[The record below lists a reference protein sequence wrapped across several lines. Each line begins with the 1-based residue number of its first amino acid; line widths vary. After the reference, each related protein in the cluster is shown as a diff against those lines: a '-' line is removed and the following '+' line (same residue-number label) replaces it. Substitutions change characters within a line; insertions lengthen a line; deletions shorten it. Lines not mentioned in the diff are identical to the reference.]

1 MKKWDVILI
10 GSGISS
16 LTSAALLSKKGKSV
30 CVLEQHTKPGGYLHC
45 FNRFGVQF
53 DTGGHYVGAM
63 DQGQPF
69 HTLLS
74 YLGVWDENLFTPL
87 DTSGFDV
94 FQFPSFK
101 VEIPKGY
108 EELVHRLS
116 SQFPHEREGI
126 EKYFAL
132 VKQTVK
138 LFPTYS
144 FDATIEEMALMK
156 ALESS
161 VKSVVESHV
170 TDAKLKSVLYTYS
183 ALYGVMPEDMS
194 FGLHCLVLDS
204 FIIGSYGFKNG
215 GDALANKFVDAIKK
229 NGGEVRLKTRVQK
242 LLTNEKQVTQ
252 VLLETGEVLESEWV
266 ISGIHP
272 KSTFRFFEPT
282 QHKPAFTSRLNRI
295 EESCSLFGLYGYG
308 VTEPDLAPGKN
319 YYYFASEKYEEFLGH
334 GLPSDRPGA
343 VFLARNDRE
352 GAQSAK
358 YPVTLNSAFPMHWV
372 EKWRGT
378 KVNRR
383 GQDYTDLKRTV
394 ATSVL
399 KSVDHY
405 LPNFSSWI
413 KEYDASTPLT
423 NMYFNGSENGTAYGI
438 YHSIE
443 NTGVRALG
451 PRTHFSNLLLTG
463 QSTLCPGF
471 LGAAISGLRSAGHL
485 IGIKPVLKE
494 LSQWGQT

>member
-1 MKKWDVILI
+1 MKRWDVILI
-10 GSGISS
+10 GSGIGS

-63 DQGQPF
+63 DPGQPF

-74 YLGVWDENLFTPL
+74 YLGVWDETLFTPL

-108 EELVHRLS
+108 EEFKTRLIS
-116 SQFPHEREGI
+116 LFPMEKDGI
-126 EKYFAL
+126 VKYLDL
-132 VKQTVK
+132 VKETVK

-161 VKSVVESHV
+161 VKQVVDGMIHDE
-170 TDAKLKSVLYTYS
+170 KLKSILYTYS
-183 ALYGVMPEDMS
+183 ALYGVMPEHMS

-215 GDALANKFVDAIKK
+215 GDALANKFVEAIRKQ
-229 NGGEVRLKTRVQK
+229 GGEVRLKTRVKK
-242 LLTNEKQVTQ
+242 LLTKEKQVTQ
-252 VLLETGEVLESEWV
+252 VVLETGETLEAEWV

-272 KSTFRFFEPT
+272 KATFRFIEPT
-282 QHKPAFTSRLNRI
+282 EHKPAFMSRLNRV

-319 YYYFASEKYEEFLGH
+319 YYYFNSEKHEEFLGYDN
-334 GLPSDRPGA
+334 PSDTPGA

-352 GAQSAK
+352 GIISHK
-358 YPVTLNSAFPMHWV
+358 YPVTLNSAFPYSWV
-372 EKWRGT
+372 EQWQGS

-383 GQDYTDLKRTV
+383 DQGYYDLKEVV
-394 ATSVL
+394 AKTVL
-399 KSVDHY
+399 KSVDRY
-405 LPNFSSWI
+405 VPGFSTWL

-423 NMYFNGSENGTAYGI
+423 NMYFNGSEHGTAYGI
-438 YHSIE
+438 YHSIQ

-451 PRTHFSNLLLTG
+451 PRTHFTNLLLTG
-463 QSTLCPGF
+463 QNTLCPGF

-485 IGIKPVLKE
+485 IGIKPILKE
-494 LSQWGQT
+494 LSQWGQK

>member
-1 MKKWDVILI
+1 MKRWDVILI

-63 DQGQPF
+63 DPGQPF
-69 HTLLS
+69 HTLLN
-74 YLGVWDENLFTPL
+74 YLGVWDDNLFTPL
-87 DTSGFDV
+87 DTNGFDV

-101 VEIPKGY
+101 VEVPKGY
-108 EELVHRLS
+108 EEFKSRLCS
-116 SQFPHEREGI
+116 LFPQERDGI
-126 EKYFAL
+126 VKYLDL
-132 VKQTVK
+132 VKETVK

-144 FDATIEEMALMK
+144 FDATIEEIALMK

-161 VKSVVESHV
+161 VKQVVDGMI
-170 TDAKLKSVLYTYS
+170 TDEKLKSVLYTYS
-183 ALYGVMPEDMS
+183 ALYGVMPEHMS

-215 GDALANKFVDAIKK
+215 GDALAHKFVEMIRKQ
-229 NGGEVRLKTRVQK
+229 GGEVRLKTRVQK
-242 LLTNEKQVTQ
+242 LVTKEKQVTQ
-252 VLLETGEVLESEWV
+252 VVLETGETLEAEWV

-272 KSTFRFFEPT
+272 KATFRFFEST
-282 QHKPAFTSRLNRI
+282 EHKPAFMSRLNKM
-295 EESCSLFGLYGYG
+295 EESCALFGLYGYG
-308 VTEPDLAPGKN
+308 TTEPDLAPGKN
-319 YYYFASEKYEEFLGH
+319 YYYFASEKYQEFLGYDKPTD
-334 GLPSDRPGA
+334 LPGA

-352 GAQSAK
+352 GAHSQK
-358 YPVTLNSAFPMHWV
+358 YPVTLNSAFPFSWV
-372 EKWRGT
+372 EQWKGS

-383 GQDYTDLKRTV
+383 DSSYYELKDTV
-394 ATSVL
+394 AKSVL
-399 KSVDHY
+399 KSVDRYVPH
-405 LPNFSSWI
+405 FSSWI

-423 NMYFNGSENGTAYGI
+423 NLYFNGSENGTAYGI
-438 YHSIE
+438 YHSIQ
-443 NTGVRALG
+443 NTGIRALG

-463 QSTLCPGF
+463 QNTLCPGF

-485 IGIKPVLKE
+485 IGMKPILKE